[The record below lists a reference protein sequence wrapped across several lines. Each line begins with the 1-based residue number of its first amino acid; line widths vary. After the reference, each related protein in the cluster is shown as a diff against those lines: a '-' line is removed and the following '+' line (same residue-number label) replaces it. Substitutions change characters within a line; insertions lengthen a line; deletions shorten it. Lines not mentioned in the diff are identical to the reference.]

1 MRMLNRANKDVEIPS
16 NQGCC
21 GAINSHVGD
30 LEKAKELAR
39 ANIDAFSKG
48 NDSEPII
55 VASAGCGARMM
66 EYGHLLSD
74 DADYALKAVNFSK
87 RVVDIN
93 EFLDQSK
100 LQPGEASI
108 HKIVTYQDSC
118 HLANVQKVKDAPRNL
133 IKSIG
138 GVDFCELKGSNV
150 CCGAGGTYMIT
161 EPEMSEAVL
170 TEKIRNLADSGADI
184 IATANPGCFMQLD
197 NGIKAAGLD
206 VEVKYVT
213 ELLDETYKQK

>member
-1 MRMLNRANKDVEIPS
+1 MR
-16 NQGCC
+16 
-21 GAINSHVGD
+21 
-30 LEKAKELAR
+30 
-39 ANIDAFSKG
+39 
-48 NDSEPII
+48 
-55 VASAGCGARMM
+55 

-74 DADYALKAVNFSK
+74 DPDYASKAVDFSK

-93 EFLDQSK
+93 EYLDQAK
-100 LQPGEASI
+100 LQPGETSI
-108 HKIVTYQDSC
+108 PKTVTYQDSC

-133 IKSIG
+133 IKSIDG
-138 GVDFCELKGSNV
+138 IDFCELKGSNI

-170 TEKIRNLADSGADI
+170 AEKIRNLVESGADI

-197 NGIKAAGLD
+197 NGIKAAGIN

-213 ELLDETYKQK
+213 DLLDETYTKSK